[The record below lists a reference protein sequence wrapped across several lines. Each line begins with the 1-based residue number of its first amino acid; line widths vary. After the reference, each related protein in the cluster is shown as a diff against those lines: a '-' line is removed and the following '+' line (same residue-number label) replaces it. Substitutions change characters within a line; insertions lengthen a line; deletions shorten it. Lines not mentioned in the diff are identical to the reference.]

1 MDVDEESDSQ
11 GQPSFA
17 GSPAAAAPETPPAI
31 APLTGADAAP
41 KALPLSDFGYV
52 DVPPLPAAGVRV
64 GRDGDGPGT
73 VFFVHPL
80 AEALLHLG
88 DAPLDG
94 EAPDAAFPWLS
105 GANGGRDR
113 GRDRSGPIGFAN
125 ANGGMSAEDV
135 RRVAALVAELG
146 PTVAPGVRRMSG
158 AFAEQF
164 SARIAE
170 RTREDLANAFPRGA
184 GAAPEAFDPA
194 AFLSALGAFEAPRK
208 R

>member
-1 MDVDEESDSQ
+1 
-11 GQPSFA
+11 
-17 GSPAAAAPETPPAI
+17 
-31 APLTGADAAP
+31 
-41 KALPLSDFGYV
+41 
-52 DVPPLPAAGVRV
+52 
-64 GRDGDGPGT
+64 
-73 VFFVHPL
+73 
-80 AEALLHLG
+80 
-88 DAPLDG
+88 
-94 EAPDAAFPWLS
+94 
-105 GANGGRDR
+105 
-113 GRDRSGPIGFAN
+113 
-125 ANGGMSAEDV
+125 MSAEDV
-135 RRVAALVAELG
+135 RQVAALVAELG

>member
-1 MDVDEESDSQ
+1 MGDARAATEEEARATTL
-11 GQPSFA
+11 G
-17 GSPAAAAPETPPAI
+17 GN
-31 APLTGADAAP
+31 
-41 KALPLSDFGYV
+41 LPLVLSLLASRNGGAV
-52 DVPPLPAAGVRV
+52 ALT
-64 GRDGDGPGT
+64 RDDK
-73 VFFVHPL
+73 HNL
-80 AEALLHLG
+80 ALLRSVAELV
-88 DAPLDG
+88 
-94 EAPDAAFPWLS
+94 APDAASRLREGGAFSS
-105 GANGGRDR
+105 GLDR
-113 GRDRSGPIGFAN
+113 GGFAN

-158 AFAEQF
+158 EFAEQF